1 MEPATFF
8 QQPPAL
14 TSTYRSDAVLR
25 EHLERLLPAEVR
37 AKVEPELEQMGE
49 AAAGE
54 LARLADEA
62 ESSPP
67 RLVRYDP
74 WGRRVDRI
82 EVSPA
87 WLRLHAVQARAG
99 LAALPYRGR
108 HGPYDRIVQH
118 ALLHLYAPSAAV
130 YACPVAMTDAAARVL
145 SDHAPAELCDR
156 VLPLLVSR
164 DPARAWTSGQWMTER
179 EGGSDLSRHSTVARR
194 DEQGRWRLHG
204 VKWFTSAATADCALV
219 LARPEGAMA
228 GSRRLGLF
236 LVERVDPATGE
247 QQFGVTI
254 LVNRLK
260 DKLGTRALPT
270 AELTL
275 AGAVATA
282 VGGVEDGLR
291 KMAGMLN
298 VTRVHNA
305 VSAAAGMRRGVDRAL
320 AYARVRDAFGR
331 PLLDLPLHRETLAA
345 LAVEAEAALV
355 LTARAMELQGRLEHG
370 LASDAEQRSLRALV
384 PTVKLL
390 TGKDAVAHASEVVEA
405 FGGAGYIEDT
415 GVPRL
420 LRDAQ
425 VLPIWEGTTNVLSLD
440 LLRAELKDE
449 AVTALLEEVS
459 ERAVALHGAPAGL
472 GAAAELVQRSADA
485 LAKDVRGWALADGDA
500 LQAHMRDF
508 ALRLGR
514 TCAAG
519 LLAGHAAQR
528 LAGNAHDDRGARVA
542 RRYAERWLAAAVPV
556 LPAPERLVESGSLLD
571 PEGTAGSAGAR

>member
-1 MEPATFF
+1 VQPASFF

-37 AKVEPELEQMGE
+37 AEVEPELEQMGE

-62 ESSPP
+62 EASPP
-67 RLVRYDP
+67 RLVHYDP

-82 EVSPA
+82 EVSRA
-87 WLRLHAVQARAG
+87 WLRLHAIQAGAG
-99 LAALPYRGR
+99 LAALPYQDR
-108 HGPYDRIVQH
+108 HGPYDRVVQH
-118 ALLHLYAPSAAV
+118 ALLHLYAPSAAT

-145 SDHAPAELCDR
+145 SDHAPAELRER
-156 VLPLLVSR
+156 VLPRLASR
-164 DPARAWTSGQWMTER
+164 DPRRAWTSGQWMTER

-219 LARPEGAMA
+219 LARPDGAAA
-228 GSRRLGLF
+228 GSRGLALF

-247 QQFGVTI
+247 PRLGTTI

-275 AGAVATA
+275 AGAVATP
-282 VGGVEDGLR
+282 VGEVSDGVR
-291 KMAGMLN
+291 KIAGMLN

-305 VSAAAGMRRGVDRAL
+305 VNAAAGMRRGVDLAL

-345 LAVEAEAALV
+345 LAVEAEAAFAVAL
-355 LTARAMELQGRLEHG
+355 RAMELQGRLEHG
-370 LASDAEQRSLRALV
+370 LASGAGQRSLRALV

-415 GVPRL
+415 GIPRL

-459 ERAVALHGAPAGL
+459 ERAASLRGAPAGL
-472 GAAAELVQRSADA
+472 GAAADLVERSAGA
-485 LAKDVRGWALADGDA
+485 LAKDVRGWGLADGDA
-500 LQAHMRDF
+500 LQAHMRGF

-528 LAGNAHDDRGARVA
+528 LAADAHDHRAAGVA
-542 RRYAERWLAAAVPV
+542 GRYAERWLASATPTMPTAER
-556 LPAPERLVESGSLLD
+556 LAESRSLLAPER
-571 PEGTAGSAGAR
+571 